1 MNVFS
6 PPHPTPPTV
15 IFIVSKI
22 QHVSQCDNSRE
33 PLRCPAPKTRPTPV
47 WDSIGILEW
56 CALIRQTRDPR
67 HHYDDRCRA
76 TSFLNVLLE
85 FNPLQLS
92 LSLGSLPSDWPCKRD
107 PLMDQMMDQLRSRP
121 VARPTDGPRLWQ
133 PWCRQPR
140 QMLTRLTWMS
150 AWRGWQHNRGVSD
163 RCWPDLRGYG
173 QRKINGPDGIWFI
186 LVLVFS
192 LSGVVVGRAN
202 INNDKVLRLFT
213 SDGSL

>member
-1 MNVFS
+1 MYHNV
-6 PPHPTPPTV
+6 TTV
-15 IFIVSKI
+15 
-22 QHVSQCDNSRE
+22 
-33 PLRCPAPKTRPTPV
+33 A
-47 WDSIGILEW
+47 
-56 CALIRQTRDPR
+56 
-67 HHYDDRCRA
+67 
-76 TSFLNVLLE
+76 
-85 FNPLQLS
+85 S
-92 LSLGSLPSDWPCKRD
+92 LSDARHQKLDQPQFGIVLEYWNDVRLYGRHEIPGTTTTTDAGPLHFWTCCWSSIHAAQPESGQLPSDWPCKRD

-150 AWRGWQHNRGVSD
+150 AWRGWQHNRGASD